1 MQGDEVFIKLFI
13 KKRVFDIFLMST
25 DPAEVKEDNLCFVIL
40 HSGLR
45 VDGLMKL
52 L

>member
-1 MQGDEVFIKLFI
+1 MKLFI
-13 KKRVFDIFLMST
+13 FFKRRVFDLFLMFP
-25 DPAEVKEDNLCFVIL
+25 DPNKVKEDNLCFVTL
-40 HSGLR
+40 RSGLR